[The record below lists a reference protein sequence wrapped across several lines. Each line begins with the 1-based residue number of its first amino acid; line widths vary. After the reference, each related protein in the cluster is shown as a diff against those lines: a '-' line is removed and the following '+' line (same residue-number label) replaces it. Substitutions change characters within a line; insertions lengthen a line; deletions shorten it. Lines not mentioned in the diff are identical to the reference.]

1 MSHSFAVK
9 LWLFSLGLFLF
20 IGVGFADGDIGVT
33 PFFFE
38 AAAEVIV
45 AAVYG
50 AGSAFA
56 GHEVM
61 PVCRFNFITA
71 QFTPDGILYNFHI
84 FSPII

>member
-33 PFFFE
+33 PFFLE
-38 AAAEVIV
+38 TAAEVIV

-50 AGSAFA
+50 VRARQKQ
-56 GHEVM
+56 
-61 PVCRFNFITA
+61 PIRA
-71 QFTPDGILYNFHI
+71 QLK
-84 FSPII
+84 SPI